1 MRLTALVG
9 ANLFVVSFGASWG
22 PVVWVLL
29 GEMFPGGIR
38 AAALALATAAQW
50 IANFTVTVSFP
61 PMSAGLGLP
70 VVYGV
75 YGAMALLSG
84 LFVWKFVA
92 ETRGKELED
101 MTD

>member
-1 MRLTALVG
+1 M
-9 ANLFVVSFGASWG
+9 
-22 PVVWVLL
+22 
-29 GEMFPGGIR
+29 
-38 AAALALATAAQW
+38 
-50 IANFTVTVSFP
+50 TVSFP

-84 LFVWKFVA
+84 LFVWRFVA